1 MRRCVARGSTRR
13 IAGSVL
19 TAFLL
24 AITVLPLAAQPVR
37 EAHPFYDITKE
48 TTIRGAVSSVL
59 PRHSAGTI
67 PGAHLVLAT
76 AFGEV
81 DASLGRWGLQG
92 KGALS
97 VRVGQQVELTGIMK
111 TIREKQLFVAR
122 TVKVGSRIYTI
133 RNQHG
138 IAVSPQA
145 RERMAHQT
153 AQKGETL

>member
-1 MRRCVARGSTRR
+1 MRRCVARGSVRL

-19 TAFLL
+19 TALLL
-24 AITVLPLAAQPVR
+24 AITALPLAAQPTR

-48 TTIRGAVSSVL
+48 TTIRGVVSSVL

-67 PGAHLVLAT
+67 PGAHLLLAT
-76 AFGEV
+76 ASGEV

-111 TIREKQLFVAR
+111 TIREKQVFVAR
-122 TVKVGSRIYTI
+122 TVKVGSKVYAI
-133 RNQHG
+133 RNEHG

-145 RERMAHQT
+145 RGRMAHQM

>member
-1 MRRCVARGSTRR
+1 MRRCVATGSIRL
-13 IAGSVL
+13 IAGGVL
-19 TAFLL
+19 GALL
-24 AITVLPLAAQPVR
+24 AIIAVPLAAQPAR

-67 PGAHLVLAT
+67 PGAHLLLST
-76 AFGEV
+76 ASGEV

-111 TIREKQLFVAR
+111 TIRAKEVFVAR
-122 TVKVGSRIYTI
+122 TVKVGSRVYTI

-145 RERMAHQT
+145 RGRIAHQT
-153 AQKGETL
+153 VEKGETL

>member
-1 MRRCVARGSTRR
+1 MRRCVARGSTRLV
-13 IAGSVL
+13 AGGLLAGLLFAIVTLPL
-19 TAFLL
+19 TA
-24 AITVLPLAAQPVR
+24 QPAR

-48 TTIRGAVSSVL
+48 VTISGAVSSVL

-67 PGAHLVLAT
+67 PGAHLLLAT
-76 AFGEV
+76 ASGEV

-111 TIREKQLFVAR
+111 MIREKQVFVAR
-122 TVKVGSRIYTI
+122 TVKVGSRVYTI

-145 RERMAHQT
+145 RGRIAHQT
-153 AQKGETL
+153 GQKAETL